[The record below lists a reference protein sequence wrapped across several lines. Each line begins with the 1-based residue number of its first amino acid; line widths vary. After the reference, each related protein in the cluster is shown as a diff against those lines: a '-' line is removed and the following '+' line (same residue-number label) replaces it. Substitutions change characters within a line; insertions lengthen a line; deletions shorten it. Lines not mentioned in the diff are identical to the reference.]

1 MYMTGK
7 RGYLKCKVYTQ
18 MYFSLMMT
26 R

>member
-1 MYMTGK
+1 MTGK